1 MGNGH
6 GAWLYP
12 PLLVQHMHHGVLTRG
27 LDTGPCT
34 RTTHVT
40 GTVSGCVALGWRGG
54 KAHYGTPTSSFLA
67 AGCYCGGLQHCKLQ
81 VQVRLSGRFRPG
93 FTPSPVRAGVFCSVL
108 LCFPTSSVSSA
119 PLPPA
124 TYPTRS
130 NQEGAFCAL
139 FRFWKLTEFPIRY

>member
-34 RTTHVT
+34 RATHVT

-93 FTPSPVRAGVFCSVL
+93 FTPSPVTLAL
-108 LCFPTSSVSSA
+108 ASSSRPSK
-119 PLPPA
+119 
-124 TYPTRS
+124 T
-130 NQEGAFCAL
+130 
-139 FRFWKLTEFPIRY
+139 FRCVARVRRRQLHRRRR